1 MSGVAE
7 IITFNRDDD
16 YLEMLAEKYRSV
28 ELSDIHGAAQ
38 QYLTPKDWVWIIVG
52 DLSLIQEGIEG
63 LNLGEIEVL
72 ELD

>member
-16 YLEMLAEKYRSV
+16 YLEILAEKYRSI